1 MNLQA
6 QRALTHHRGNALRV
20 LACAGMLIVPAT
32 LHAQDARRAESPRP
46 SVPAAVNAAPPQA
59 RRDSAVSLARRL
71 LGRRYVFGGTTPE
84 GFDCSGFTSY
94 LMRALGYN
102 LPRTAAAQAQAGR
115 EVPRDPRLL
124 RPGDLLTF
132 GRGGRVTHIGVYIG
146 NGRFVHASTGA
157 GRIVEADLDRKPS
170 HLIRA
175 WYGVRRLLAD
185 DDSATAVAANTGP
198 APAPSQR

>member
-1 MNLQA
+1 
-6 QRALTHHRGNALRV
+6 
-20 LACAGMLIVPAT
+20 MLMLPAT
-32 LHAQDARRAESPRP
+32 LHAQDAQRAESPRP
-46 SVPAAVNAAPPQA
+46 SASPAASSAPTA
-59 RRDSAVSLARRL
+59 RSDSAVSLARRL
-71 LGRRYVFGGTTPE
+71 LGRRYRMGGTTPD
-84 GFDCSGFTSY
+84 GFDCSGFTKY
-94 LMRALGYN
+94 LMRALGYE

-132 GRGGRVTHIGVYIG
+132 GRGGRVTHVGMYIG

-157 GRIVEADLDRKPS
+157 GRIVEANLDRKPS

-185 DDSATAVAANTGP
+185 DSTTAVAARTGP
-198 APAPSQR
+198 APQR